1 MRDHGKNGIGTLF
14 AVPCEGRC
22 EGRKRSGCG
31 LTGVGGLSPWFQSGA
46 EWEGQTILFLVT
58 GHPNRLNE
66 VIETA
71 GGAK

>member
-1 MRDHGKNGIGTLF
+1 MQDHGKNGIGTLF

-22 EGRKRSGCG
+22 EARPHPRAGRGPGCG

-58 GHPNRLNE
+58 GHPNRLN
-66 VIETA
+66 
-71 GGAK
+71 